1 MTPHIEAKKE
11 DIAKVVIMPGDPLR
25 AQMVAL
31 KYLKDYKV
39 VNTVRNMLAYT
50 GYYNGKKV
58 TVFASGMGIPSIG
71 IYAYE
76 LYKFYDVDTIIRIGT
91 CGSFDKEVKL
101 LDIILAESAYSNST
115 FAWSFNNVC
124 EKEFYASKE
133 LNDHIEKIAKEE
145 KIHVHRGRIIT
156 SDVFDIYVDHEKFI
170 KNYPQDLRYLASEM
184 EGFGLFFLAR
194 QFNKKASCLLTVVD
208 SYENNESISSEARQK
223 SLHTMIEL
231 ALKSL

>member
-25 AQMVAL
+25 AKMVAE

-39 VNTVRNMLAYT
+39 VNKVRNMLAYT
-50 GYYNGKKV
+50 GYYNDQLV

-76 LYKFYDVDTIIRIGT
+76 LYKIYDVETIIRIGT

-101 LDIILAESAYSNST
+101 LDVILAESAYSNST
-115 FAWSFNNVC
+115 FALSFDNNNQ
-124 EKEFYASKE
+124 KEFYASKE
-133 LNDHIEKIAKEE
+133 LNDHIEKIAKDANI
-145 KIHVHRGRIIT
+145 KLHRGKIVT
-156 SDVFDIYVDHEKFI
+156 SDVFDIYVDHEKFMQ
-170 KNYPQDLRYLASEM
+170 NYPNDLRFLASEM
-184 EGFGLFFLAR
+184 EGFGLFFLAKK
-194 QFNKKASCLLTVVD
+194 FNKKASCLLTVVD
-208 SYENNESISSEARQK
+208 SYENNESISSEMRQE
-223 SLHTMIEL
+223 SLNTMIEL